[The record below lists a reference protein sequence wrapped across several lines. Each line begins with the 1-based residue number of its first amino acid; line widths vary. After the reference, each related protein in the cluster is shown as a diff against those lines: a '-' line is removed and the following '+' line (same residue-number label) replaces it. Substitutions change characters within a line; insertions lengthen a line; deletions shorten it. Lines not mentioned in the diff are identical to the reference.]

1 MGFITILV
9 SFLLEPVQN
18 YLCNRK
24 KIHKYARL
32 EWEATETLQLQ
43 RAAYQGLGTGTWAG
57 YTDCIPKTGKNETM
71 GDLVGTYMMETDETA
86 QVAPATRR
94 DKPTPVM
101 TQMPLSDSVDATEVE
116 PSQDSEDHSSRYS
129 SENEGLPSHMQQASS
144 DMEHERLPAR
154 AQNVVTPAY
163 QPPQDGTHLSH
174 PASGGAGVLATVQR
188 GNE

>member
-1 MGFITILV
+1 MGLIIILV

-18 YLCNRK
+18 YFCNRK

-43 RAAYQGLGTGTWAG
+43 RVAYQGLGTGTWAG
-57 YTDCIPKTGKNETM
+57 YADCIPKTGKNETM
-71 GDLVGTYMMETDETA
+71 GDLVGTYMMGTDQTA

-94 DKPTPVM
+94 EKPTPVM

-116 PSQDSEDHSSRYS
+116 PSRDCDDHSSRYS
-129 SENEGLPSHMQQASS
+129 SENEGLPSKQASS
-144 DMEHERLPAR
+144 DMENERLPAR
-154 AQNVVTPAY
+154 EQNVVTPAY
-163 QPPQDGTHLSH
+163 RPSQDGTHLSH